1 MKSLQGIF
9 LPKWVKITSKHFGRQ
24 RKKKQMYV
32 ACPRNKTGVIAV
44 RNIYIQLRKIFH
56 QSIFQLLQFS
66 DQHKASWEGALW
78 HRIQAYVLLVSQAA
92 ASSMENKNHRILDFM
107 NPKVFLLILWW
118 GFSNFFFFSRLGA
131 RFLQFCFHVELN
143 PMHYGCQMPPIGSD
157 SA

>member
-1 MKSLQGIF
+1 
-9 LPKWVKITSKHFGRQ
+9 
-24 RKKKQMYV
+24 MYV

-118 GFSNFFFFSRLGA
+118 GFSNFFFFFKIRGQIFTVLFPCWAEPHALRLSDATYWLWQCLIRCTGVCNA
-131 RFLQFCFHVELN
+131 WGKGRWEL
-143 PMHYGCQMPPIGSD
+143 
-157 SA
+157 